1 MNSLTKIIVAII
13 IIASLMAGGFYLLGQ
28 EKSGN
33 VVNVSVDVFLD
44 NGGNAH
50 IVGIKGALREV
61 NKFSLPKG
69 NDLATPGVLANV
81 IYKQH
86 MIGYWTSEK
95 LNPAAPLNSTTTYN
109 ITVGL
114 FENPIRGDEVS
125 LSVRLI
131 DSMGK
136 DLDSKLAT
144 VKI

>member
-1 MNSLTKIIVAII
+1 MNSLTKIVVAII
-13 IIASLMAGGFYLLGQ
+13 IIASIMAGGFYFLGQ

-33 VVNVSVDVFLD
+33 VVDVSVDVFLD

-50 IVGIKGALREV
+50 IVGIKGTLREV
-61 NKFSLPKG
+61 SKFSLPKG

-95 LNPAAPLNSTTTYN
+95 LNIAAPLNSITTYN

-114 FENPIRGDEVS
+114 FENPVKGDDVS
-125 LSVRLI
+125 LSVRLV
-131 DSMGK
+131 DVRGK
-136 DLDSKLAT
+136 DLESILAT
-144 VKI
+144 IKI